1 MPSILRDNLNEGTGS
16 IIAGAIRVHK
26 ALGPGLL
33 ESVYTVCLIY
43 DLRRSGFH
51 VESQRA
57 VPIIY
62 GEVALDCGYRLDM
75 VVNDLVVVE
84 LKAIDRFAP
93 IHTAQ
98 MLTYLKLTGYPIG
111 LLINFN
117 VPLLKQGIKRVLN
130 PRPASRF
137 LAD

>member
-1 MPSILRDNLNEGTGS
+1 
-16 IIAGAIRVHK
+16 
-26 ALGPGLL
+26 
-33 ESVYTVCLIY
+33 
-43 DLRRSGFH
+43 
-51 VESQRA
+51 
-57 VPIIY
+57 
-62 GEVALDCGYRLDM
+62 M

-130 PRPASRF
+130 PRPAPRF
-137 LAD
+137 LAE